1 MQDRNQDD
9 IYQIA
14 INRARLKDRLDP
26 GNWELCISGS
36 GGKSLLRLID
46 DSGDTN
52 QEKGNRQTKY
62 NVVSGSLT
70 GGVQNSTEIFGE
82 VYPQHG
88 IIILGEEHLM
98 IHHH

>member
-1 MQDRNQDD
+1 M
-9 IYQIA
+9 
-14 INRARLKDRLDP
+14 
-26 GNWELCISGS
+26 CISGS

-52 QEKGNRQTKY
+52 QGIVRQTKY

-88 IIILGEEHLM
+88 IIILGDLM